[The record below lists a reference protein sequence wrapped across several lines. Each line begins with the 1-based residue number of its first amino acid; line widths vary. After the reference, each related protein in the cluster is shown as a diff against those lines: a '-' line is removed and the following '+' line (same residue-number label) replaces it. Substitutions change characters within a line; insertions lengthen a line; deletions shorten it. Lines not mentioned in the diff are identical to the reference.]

1 MVPLCM
7 ESGTFGPSRETA
19 WGDVAEN
26 RGPPCGVHST
36 TGNRGHVLL
45 FLGSV
50 GVFDP
55 AGRWLALWYFNDF
68 KLP

>member
-1 MVPLCM
+1 VRSSLD
-7 ESGTFGPSRETA
+7 G
-19 WGDVAEN
+19 W
-26 RGPPCGVHST
+26 
-36 TGNRGHVLL
+36 NRGHILL

-55 AGRWLALWYFNDF
+55 AGRWLALWYFKDF